1 MDGTLVPTKQP
12 TAMQRENDLIKT
24 IKQLTCSEK
33 YLGKKALPVMARQVF
48 VEVLQSLGVKVA
60 FADGEADKVVA
71 AMAKMHGCCAVSKD
85 SDFFIFDLPAGYI
98 PVDNLDIARN
108 GASITAKRFS
118 RPKFCADL
126 KLNVAMLPLL
136 ASAIGNDHVSVSLLR
151 PFHVSLGDLGEVE
164 FPATW
169 NMGDKDPTV
178 RDQLIVRVASF
189 LASQESETAA
199 IAAIVKAADE
209 QFKADEAAATAEE
222 EGEAKE
228 EGEGEK
234 QVEVFTPEA
243 LKAALETS
251 IEAYKLDP
259 KQAAATGATTELT
272 TKAKCGM
279 DAKLIALFRD
289 GKIDPKIMDVL
300 SYNMFWCNG
309 LVEDVDGE
317 SAYLPSRSIR
327 QEMYAVLLEGS
338 AKEVTEH
345 HRKWNEE
352 MGKHT
357 FQPEVVTVGSS
368 KIAFSNVLKGA
379 ADAKAR
385 TELLF
390 QTIGAPAEGVPERL
404 KFPSAC
410 IRFWMKQMISSG
422 GITAVELAAITA
434 SLLQDKEEQSRRVS
448 KEARPNWLSLKQTT
462 RLAALQTT
470 FLSANLLNQA
480 LANPVVPMSAA
491 TIYDGEFI
499 HRFHHL
505 QQRAKGMSALSD
517 QLRKDKVKWEDFHEL
532 YKQLSAGM
540 EGSIQGEITETFE
553 GGIMWGPSGPEGAAQ
568 GPAKAE
574 EKGANALNNGVEAG
588 GLFGKL
594 LGDEDDEEDEEEE
607 ATVAVAVDYSA
618 AEEKAKAKKKE
629 QQVDDDL
636 AKLMADMESVDSKR
650 EEQAAR
656 ERARK
661 NAQKKKK

>member
-1 MDGTLVPTKQP
+1 
-12 TAMQRENDLIKT
+12 
-24 IKQLTCSEK
+24 
-33 YLGKKALPVMARQVF
+33 
-48 VEVLQSLGVKVA
+48 
-60 FADGEADKVVA
+60 
-71 AMAKMHGCCAVSKD
+71 
-85 SDFFIFDLPAGYI
+85 
-98 PVDNLDIARN
+98 
-108 GASITAKRFS
+108 
-118 RPKFCADL
+118 
-126 KLNVAMLPLL
+126 
-136 ASAIGNDHVSVSLLR
+136 
-151 PFHVSLGDLGEVE
+151 
-164 FPATW
+164 
-169 NMGDKDPTV
+169 
-178 RDQLIVRVASF
+178 

-505 QQRAKGMSALSD
+505 QQRAKGIHLPPSLS
-517 QLRKDKVKWEDFHEL
+517 LLES
-532 YKQLSAGM
+532 LSLVPPQTPPLQTTAC
-540 EGSIQGEITETFE
+540 TL
-553 GGIMWGPSGPEGAAQ
+553 P
-568 GPAKAE
+568 
-574 EKGANALNNGVEAG
+574 NVC
-588 GLFGKL
+588 
-594 LGDEDDEEDEEEE
+594 
-607 ATVAVAVDYSA
+607 
-618 AEEKAKAKKKE
+618 
-629 QQVDDDL
+629 
-636 AKLMADMESVDSKR
+636 KR
-650 EEQAAR
+650 GCTSTS
-656 ERARK
+656 
-661 NAQKKKK
+661 